1 MLLLTVVYGI
11 LSVITW
17 SAFFYKVRDLARD
30 WRNRELQ
37 LLCLSIA
44 TFAAP
49 FVLASPH
56 IYMGIDHIL
65 GVPNIATLIIYICVA
80 VCVTGFIALLVS
92 WSSAQGKL
100 RLRHWIGVGY
110 SLATLVV
117 MTVFFFLGN
126 VDGAEHPVDFD
137 VTFEAVPYISMFLLS
152 YQLLFTTSM
161 VMLIVLCRRYAA
173 AVDRLWLRRGLLTV
187 ALGAWFGLGY
197 GVPKVANMV
206 WDLFATSPLHDVS
219 SIAAPLSASVSAMLF
234 SIGFTMPGW
243 GAGASRLKDLAVAY
257 RAYKRLYPLWH
268 DLAAAF
274 PEIVLLTPNDRQGPR
289 SARALLS
296 RPRIEIRAG
305 RMVLRP
311 RDSHEADTL
320 QDLDLLV
327 TRQRVEIRDAQLRLR
342 PYFTESVVQ
351 EARDL
356 ARRRK
361 LTPADVEAAVEA
373 AQMSVAL
380 RSHTAGAL
388 VPATA
393 PTLHTP
399 TAVDPAEEV
408 SWLVKV
414 AVAYKTSPVVADIT
428 ERFTGAAAEVA
439 AS

>member
-17 SAFFYKVRDLARD
+17 SAFVYKVRDLARD

-56 IYMGIDHIL
+56 VYMGIDDVL

-92 WSSAQGKL
+92 WSSAQGGF

-117 MTVFFFLGN
+117 MTVCFFLGN
-126 VDGAEHPVDFD
+126 VDGPEHPVDFD
-137 VTFEAVPYISMFLLS
+137 VTFEAVPYISTFLLS

-161 VMLIVLCRRYAA
+161 VMLIVLCRRYAK

-206 WDLFATSPLHDVS
+206 WDLFGPSPLHDVS

-243 GAGASRLKDLAVAY
+243 GAGASRLKDLAAAY
-257 RAYKRLYPLWH
+257 RSYTRLYPLWC
-268 DLAAAF
+268 DLATAF
-274 PEIVLLTPNDRQGPR
+274 PELVLFTPNERQEPWSVR
-289 SARALLS
+289 DLLS
-296 RPRIEIRAG
+296 RPRIEIREG
-305 RMVLRP
+305 RMVLQP

-342 PYFTESVVQ
+342 PYFTESVAQ

-356 ARRRK
+356 ARKRK
-361 LTPADVEAAVEA
+361 LTPDEVEAAVEA

-380 RSHTAGAL
+380 RAHTAGAL

-393 PTLHTP
+393 TSLHAP

-414 AVAYKTSPVVADIT
+414 AVAYKTSPVVAAVT
-428 ERFTGAAAEVA
+428 ARFAGAAAGVA